1 MATAANR
8 GTATRDRTPAQ
19 MFALVFGVVYL
30 LIGLIGFAS
39 TGFDNFAKFSDDQ
52 LLIFNIN
59 PLHNIVHLAIGAVW
73 IASSK
78 NHASAKSANLA
89 IGVVYLL
96 VAVLGLLEVEF
107 VAELLN
113 INEGSGDPDNFLHL
127 ISGAAGVFF
136 GTAGAEGNRDTRATT
151 A

>member
-1 MATAANR
+1 MATAPAR
-8 GTATRDRTPAQ
+8 GTATGDRSPAQ

-30 LIGLIGFAS
+30 LVGLIGFAS
-39 TGFDNFAKFSDDQ
+39 TGFDNFATFSDDS

-59 PLHNIVHLAIGAVW
+59 PLHNIVHLGIGAAW
-73 IASSK
+73 IVASK
-78 NHASAKSANLA
+78 RHDTAKSANLG
-89 IGVVYLL
+89 IGVVYLI

-113 INEGSGDPDNFLHL
+113 IREGSGDPDNFLHL
-127 ISGAAGVFF
+127 ISGAAAVFF
-136 GTAGAEGNRDTRATT
+136 GTAGAEGSTGTRATT